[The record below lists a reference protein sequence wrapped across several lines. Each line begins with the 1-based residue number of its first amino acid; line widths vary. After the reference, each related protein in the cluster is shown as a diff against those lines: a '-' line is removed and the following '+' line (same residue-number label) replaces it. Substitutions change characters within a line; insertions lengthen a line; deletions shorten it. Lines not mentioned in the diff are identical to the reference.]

1 MKLINQENKIYS
13 VLIVEDEAIIAM
25 DLSSQLESMGYKVCA
40 VADNGDAAIKM
51 ANQHHPDLILMDI
64 VIKGT
69 IDGIQTAERI
79 IKELKVP
86 IIYLT
91 SFSDEDT
98 VRRASKT
105 MPYGYISKPFY
116 SKDLNSAIKIA
127 IYKATLEKNLRSSEL
142 WFSATLS
149 CVADAVI
156 ATNTDYKIHFINP
169 AAELLIEATLEEV
182 DGLHINDVFMIEDD
196 INGKKFEL
204 SHALQDNK
212 VTDISFG
219 STLRTLKGNKR
230 PVDFAAAPIRGDGN
244 KPLGSVIAI
253 RDVSKRI
260 ASEIALKNSE
270 ERFRMAFENAPVGMA
285 LISLEGSYLQTNHAM
300 NDILGVATIDLS
312 GVSDKD
318 YTYADDVEMEQEYL
332 RKLISD
338 EVVSVQFEKRYV
350 NNEEAIVWTLVNVS
364 LLQQDDAP
372 FCYLYQVHNYTDHKA
387 AETHLNFLAHHD
399 TLTKLLNR
407 TKFMIEVKK
416 YLTYAQDNNENF
428 AIMFIDL
435 DNFKDINDSL
445 GHDVGD
451 KLLIDVADKLK
462 DSIRDVD
469 LIARLGGDEFT
480 IMLRDVNVEDMVH
493 VVADKIQSNLLIP
506 LNIENNSISC
516 QCSIGVSLFPKDGN
530 DVKSLLK
537 NADNALYLA
546 KREGRNNVRF
556 YHPELG
562 NELTKKLR
570 LDKELRTAIAE
581 NQFELYY
588 QPIVSN
594 RTDGQFACEALIR
607 WNHPS
612 RGLIMPAEFISAA
625 EESGLIVEVGAWV
638 LETACFQAANWQKS
652 IGDIEVSVNVSPKQ
666 FTSDDIYKTIKS
678 VLDRSKLNPRLLT
691 VEVTEELFLKN
702 TTVNLDL
709 INKIKEMGVKIAID
723 DFGIGYSS
731 LRYIKLFGPHKIKI
745 DRSFI
750 RDIDTN
756 PESSAIVNA
765 IIAMGKAL
773 NVELVAEG
781 VESLEINTML
791 QSLSCDSIQGYFYSK
806 PLPIK
811 DFEDWFNQFKN

>member
-25 DLSSQLESMGYKVCA
+25 DLSSQLEGMGYQICA
-40 VADNGDAAIKM
+40 VADNGEDAIKM
-51 ANQHHPDLILMDI
+51 AKQHHPDLILMDV
-64 VIKGT
+64 VIKGA
-69 IDGIQTAERI
+69 IDGIQTAEKI
-79 IKELKVP
+79 IKELKIP

-149 CVADAVI
+149 CVSDAVI
-156 ATNTDYKIHFINP
+156 ATNTDYKVHFINP

-182 DGLHINDVFMIEDD
+182 EGLHINDVFMIEDD
-196 INGKKFEL
+196 INGSKFEL
-204 SHALQDNK
+204 SSALQDNK

-219 STLRTLKGNKR
+219 STLHTLKGNRR
-230 PVDFAAAPIRGDGN
+230 PVDFAAAPIREDG
-244 KPLGSVIAI
+244 KPLGSVIAM

-260 ASEIALKNSE
+260 ASEVALKNSQ

-285 LISLEGSYLQTNHAM
+285 LISLEGFYLQTNHAM
-300 NDILGVATIDLS
+300 SDILGLVTGDLN
-312 GVSDKD
+312 GAFDKD
-318 YTYADDVEMEQEYL
+318 YTYADDVEMERENL
-332 RKLISD
+332 RKLISN
-338 EVVSVQFEKRYV
+338 ETVSVQFEKRYV
-350 NNEEAIVWTLVNVS
+350 NSGGEIVWTLVSVS
-364 LLQQDDAP
+364 LLQQEGDP

-399 TLTKLLNR
+399 TLTGLLNR

-416 YLTYAQDNNENF
+416 YLAYAQDNNENF

-435 DNFKDINDSL
+435 DHFKDINDSL

-451 KLLIDVADKLK
+451 KLLVDVAGKLK
-462 DSIRDVD
+462 ESIRDVD

-493 VVADKIQSNLLIP
+493 VVADKIQSNLFIP

-546 KREGRNNVRF
+546 KRKGRNNVRF
-556 YHPELG
+556 YHPGLG
-562 NELTKKLR
+562 YELTKKLR
-570 LDKELRTAIAE
+570 LDKDLRTAIAE
-581 NQFELYY
+581 TQFELYY

-594 RTDGQFACEALIR
+594 RTDGQFACEALVR

-625 EESGLIVEVGAWV
+625 EESGLIVEIGAWV

-652 IGDIEVSVNVSPKQ
+652 MGDMQVSVNVSPKQ
-666 FTSDDIYKTIKS
+666 FFSGDIYRTIKNA
-678 VLDRSKLNPRLLT
+678 LERSKLNPHLLT

-709 INKIKEMGVKIAID
+709 INKIKEMGVKISID

-756 PESSAIVNA
+756 PESNAIVNA

-773 NVELVAEG
+773 NIELVAEG

-791 QSLSCDSIQGYFYSK
+791 QSLSCDSVQGYFYSK
-806 PLPIK
+806 PLPLR